1 MFVNCILSSQKLRAM
16 GNIIR
21 INLQALIIFKLRSA
35 MELDT
40 TLEEVSIYYD
50 KPTLLE
56 MYSLATAE
64 PFSFWYINLAAS
76 KIEDV
81 FWLRFE
87 HRMIPSGTA
96 NALQE

>member
-1 MFVNCILSSQKLRAM
+1 
-16 GNIIR
+16 
-21 INLQALIIFKLRSA
+21 

-40 TLEEVSIYYD
+40 ILEEVSIYYD

-56 MYSLATAE
+56 MYHLATAE
-64 PFSFWYINLAAS
+64 PYSFWYINLATS
-76 KIEDV
+76 RVEDV

-87 HRMIPSGTA
+87 SRMIPSAPTQ

>member
-1 MFVNCILSSQKLRAM
+1 M

-35 MELDT
+35 IGLDT
-40 TLEEVSIYYD
+40 ILEEVSIYYD
-50 KPTLLE
+50 RSTLLE
-56 MYSLATAE
+56 MYPLATAE
-64 PFSFWYINLAAS
+64 PYSFWYINLAAS

-87 HRMIPSGTA
+87 RRMVPSGTTP